1 MDLPMERK
9 RKRGAKT
16 ATQASL
22 SRQSTEP
29 QAKHTAIEDTAE
41 DETVESPFIPSKMR
55 KQPAKFAKAMA
66 KRLTKGKPTEMDD
79 EPLDQEPQRKT
90 ARIGRK

>member
-1 MDLPMERK
+1 MMDLPMERK
-9 RKRGAKT
+9 RAKT
-16 ATQASL
+16 ATQATL
-22 SRQSTEP
+22 SRHSTEP
-29 QAKHTAIEDTAE
+29 QAMHTGIEDTAE

-55 KQPAKFAKAMA
+55 KQPAKFAKAIA

-79 EPLDQEPQRKT
+79 EPLDQEPQRKS